1 MIKFL
6 KKAFADMKESAK
18 AQHEVSKAEF
28 EAVKAESKANFEENR
43 FHNSLARAKAQGKQ
57 SWDDAHMSPEERA
70 AKTQNEREEK
80 IAAAKERTAAANER
94 YEEAR
99 K

>member
-1 MIKFL
+1 MINFL
-6 KKAFADMKESAK
+6 KKAFNDMKESAK

-28 EAVKAESKANFEENR
+28 AAVKAESKANFEENR

-70 AKTQNEREEK
+70 VKTQAERDAKLAAANER
-80 IAAAKERTAAANER
+80 IAAANER